1 MRLLFAT
8 GYGHLPDVVGGLQT
22 TLHELCL
29 ALQQRGVEPTVL
41 CGYSATENR
50 KTATPRS
57 DEALGY
63 PVIRIP
69 DPIDSLVAV
78 AAVAE
83 PDALVVLTG
92 DRTVPMVIAAI
103 DTGLPLGVYI
113 HNVEF
118 RELQGLLLPDPG
130 IQYFANSEFTA
141 RRLKSLFGLE
151 SEVLIPLVQPD
162 YYRFRTSREKILFI
176 NPTVLKGVEVFF
188 GIAERLPEYMFRV
201 AESWNLNTAWRD
213 YCRSR
218 AEGLSNIEWASPTRN
233 PETLY
238 GAAKLLLMPSVWEE
252 AFGRSALEAQHSG
265 IPVIASRRGGLPE
278 AVGEGG
284 LLLDADADVD
294 HWADAVR
301 RVCGERALYAELSE
315 KALEAASRV
324 EMSPDFIVATLL
336 TSLRQRFPVMVQP

>member
-29 ALQQRGVEPTVL
+29 ALKQRGVEPTVL

-50 KTATPRS
+50 ESATPRS
-57 DEALGY
+57 DQALGY
-63 PVIRIP
+63 PVIRMP
-69 DPIDSLVAV
+69 DPIDALGAV
-78 AAVAE
+78 AAVEE

-92 DRTVPMVIAAI
+92 DRTVPMVIAAM

-118 RELQGLLLPDPG
+118 RELHGVLLPDPE

-141 RRLKSLFGLE
+141 RRLRSLFGLE

-162 YYRFRTSREKILFI
+162 LYRFRTSREKILFI

-188 GIAERLPEYMFRV
+188 GIAERLPEFSFRV
-201 AESWNLNTAWRD
+201 AESWNLNTSWRD

-218 AEGLSNIEWASPTRN
+218 TAGLNNIEWAAPTRN

-252 AFGRSALEAQHSG
+252 AYGRSALEAQYSG

-284 LLLDADADVD
+284 LLVDADADAD
-294 HWADAVR
+294 QWAETVR
-301 RVCGERALYAELSE
+301 RVCSEQALYSELSE
-315 KALEAASRV
+315 KALAAASRV
-324 EMSPDFIVATLL
+324 EVSPDFIVATLV
-336 TSLRQRFPVMVQP
+336 TALRQRFPAMVPS

>member
-29 ALQQRGVEPTVL
+29 ALLERGVEPTVL
-41 CGYSATENR
+41 CGYGATPNR
-50 KTATPRS
+50 EAAAPRS

-63 PVIRIP
+63 PVVRMP
-69 DPIDSLVAV
+69 DAVEALGTV

-83 PDALVVLTG
+83 PDAVLVLTG
-92 DRTVPMVIAAI
+92 DQTVPMVVAAL

-118 RELQGLLLPDPG
+118 REFGGVLLPDPD
-130 IQYFANSEFTA
+130 IQYFANSGFTA
-141 RRLKSLFGLE
+141 RRLKSLFGLDA
-151 SEVLIPLVQPD
+151 EVLVPLVQPER
-162 YYRFRTSREKILFI
+162 YRLHSSREKILFI

-188 GIAERLPEYMFRV
+188 GVAERLPELSFRV
-201 AESWNLNTAWRD
+201 AESWNLNAPWRD

-218 AEGLSNIEWASPTRN
+218 AKELNNIEWSAATRD

-238 GAAKLLLMPSVWEE
+238 GSAKLLLMPSVWEE
-252 AFGRSALEAQHSG
+252 SFGRSALEAQLSG

-278 AVGEGG
+278 SVGDGG
-284 LLLDADADVD
+284 LLLEADADY
-294 HWADAVR
+294 DAWSSAIR
-301 RVCGERALYAELSE
+301 EVCANRALYADLTE
-315 KALEAASRV
+315 KALANASRV
-324 EMSPDFIVATLL
+324 EVSPDFIVATLL
-336 TSLRQRFPVMVQP
+336 TALRKHIP

>member
-29 ALQQRGVEPTVL
+29 ALLERGVEPTVL
-41 CGYSATENR
+41 CGYGATTNR
-50 KTATPRS
+50 ESATPRS

-63 PVIRIP
+63 PVVRMP
-69 DPIDSLVAV
+69 DPVEALGTV

-83 PDALVVLTG
+83 PDAVLVLTG
-92 DRTVPMVIAAI
+92 DQTVPMVVAAL

-118 RELQGLLLPDPG
+118 REFGGVLLPDPD
-130 IQYFANSEFTA
+130 IQYLANSAFTA
-141 RRLKSLFGLE
+141 RRLKSLFGLDA
-151 SEVLIPLVQPD
+151 EVLVPLVQPER
-162 YYRFRTSREKILFI
+162 YRLHSSREKILFI

-188 GIAERLPEYMFRV
+188 GVAERLPELSFRV
-201 AESWNLNTAWRD
+201 AESWNLNAPWRD

-218 AEGLSNIEWASPTRN
+218 AKELKNIEWSAPTRD

-238 GAAKLLLMPSVWEE
+238 GSARLLLMPSVWEE
-252 AFGRSALEAQHSG
+252 SFGRSALEAQLSG

-278 AVGEGG
+278 SVGGG
-284 LLLDADADVD
+284 GVIVEADADCD
-294 HWADAVR
+294 TWAGAVR
-301 RVCGERALYAELSE
+301 EVCSDQTLYEDLCG
-315 KALEAASRV
+315 KASANASRV
-324 EMSPDFIVATLL
+324 ELRPDFIVATLL
-336 TSLRQRFPVMVQP
+336 TALRKHIP